1 VDAIKAIVT
10 KRDSRSFTEI
20 AVDDETLQ
28 RVLQAGRMAGSAK
41 NIQPCRFVVLT
52 DHTHKEELAACGQF
66 SAWIPQAPVNIAIV
80 MPADGRDFD
89 AGRTAQN
96 MMVAANA
103 LGLASCPVTMH
114 DQACASNVLGLPD
127 GYRVAIVLAIGHPV
141 PGTTSGMGAQ
151 RTTLDELVHRERWR
165 EGSTS

>member
-1 VDAIKAIVT
+1 MDALKAILS
-10 KRDSRSFTEI
+10 KRDSRSFTGDP
-20 AVDDETLQ
+20 VDEQMLD

-41 NIQPCRFVVLT
+41 NLQPCRFVVLT
-52 DHTHKEELAACGQF
+52 EKPNKEALAACGSF

-80 MPADGRDFD
+80 IPADGRDFD

-96 MMVAANA
+96 MMVACTA

-114 DQACASNVLGLPD
+114 DADCARATLGLPD
-127 GYRVAIVLAIGHPV
+127 DVRVSIVLAIGHPE

-151 RTTLDELVHRERWR
+151 RLALDEMVHRERWR
-165 EGSTS
+165 S

>member
-1 VDAIKAIVT
+1 MDALKAIIS
-10 KRDSRSFTEI
+10 KRDSRAFTEQT
-20 AVDDETLQ
+20 VDEDGLG

-41 NIQPCRFVVLT
+41 NTQPCRFVVLT
-52 DHTHKEELAACGQF
+52 DTAHKEELAACGSF

-80 MPADGRDFD
+80 VPKDARDFD

-114 DQACASNVLGLPD
+114 DQDCARKVLGLPD
-127 GYRVAIVLAIGHPV
+127 DHKVAIVLAIGHPQ
-141 PGTTSGMGAQ
+141 PGTNTGMGAQ
-151 RTTLDELVHRERWR
+151 RVPLDEMVHRERWR
-165 EGSTS
+165 S

>member
-1 VDAIKAIVT
+1 MDALKALNS
-10 KRDSRSFTEI
+10 KRDSRSFTEQT
-20 AVDDETLQ
+20 VDEETLR

-41 NIQPCRFVVLT
+41 NLQPCRFVVLT
-52 DHTHKEELAACGQF
+52 DKAHKEELAACGQF

-80 MPADGRDFD
+80 VPEDGRDFD

-114 DQACASNVLGLPD
+114 DKDCARRVLDLPE
-127 GYRVAIVLAIGHPV
+127 GHRVVIVIALGHPV

-151 RTTLDELVHRERWR
+151 RTSLDELVHRERW
-165 EGSTS
+165 GS